1 MTPAKRYAGQ
11 IPKQAQMH
19 RSLQREPEYAHTPF
33 FLSNSQFLTADTE
46 ISRNSFPVSAKQE
59 ASKHC
64 NLNSVRLGQLVS
76 IVKCFIL

>member
-19 RSLQREPEYAHTPF
+19 RSLQREPEYAHPPF
-33 FLSNSQFLTADTE
+33 FYPTADTE
-46 ISRNSFPVSAKQE
+46 ISRNSLPVSAKQE

-64 NLNSVRLGQLVS
+64 NLSSVRLGQLVS